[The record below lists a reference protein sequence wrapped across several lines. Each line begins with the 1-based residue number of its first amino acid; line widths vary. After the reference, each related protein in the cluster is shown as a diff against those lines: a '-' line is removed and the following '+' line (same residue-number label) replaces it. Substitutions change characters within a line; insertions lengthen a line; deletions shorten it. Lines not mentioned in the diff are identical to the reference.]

1 MKLITAGDQPKNDRV
16 PNRLQNEDAYARA
29 EKLLES
35 GKLDEAIELLQNNP
49 GLKEDPEAQG
59 LLGAAYYRQERYEAA
74 ADSFQLAA
82 AGEED
87 SIYAGLAVQARQ
99 NHATDIAT
107 DHARNPFD
115 PAVVNGAPQPGDPG
129 IASDS
134 KLEIQR
140 SWFSRTARGALNLGG
155 KVVGGVS
162 GAALALGCK
171 LFGKEDEE
179 EIWTTWSRKNFAQA
193 LLILKGHRD
202 HLNANNLHDTY
213 PEGELTGFAK
223 PQKAPEWAKHNR
235 TFDGSFNNL
244 SNPKEGAAG
253 TRFGRNV
260 PREMTHVDETKMFV
274 ENPRMISRLLQTR
287 KDGMKEVPFLNM
299 MAVWWIQM
307 ETHDWV
313 SHGDNKSNEVYE
325 IPLAKDDPKRQQLKM
340 THMLVP
346 KTADDPSRRAD
357 EANGPKT
364 YLNEVTHWWDG
375 SQLYGS
381 SEAQNKPLREGKG
394 GRMKLDAKGNLPL
407 GKDGVEMTGF
417 SRNWTTGLSVMHT
430 LFVKEHNAIAD
441 MLADAYPNWGPEI
454 RADIQNAPAKL
465 ADLQSQIQ
473 GLQGQP
479 DQAEELAELNAE
491 KTRVSDRWDAFQKD
505 PDATVQAELDSK
517 IFHKARL
524 INSALMAKIHTKEW
538 TPNVLPNPVLDSA
551 MQANWDGALTRWFR
565 SEDNQHA
572 VATFNVVN
580 EAAGGLVGNPIEKH
594 GVPAWLSEEF
604 VSDYAMLHSM
614 LPDEIR
620 INPIDPSKPKEA
632 LALNEIRQ
640 KKASDVVD
648 KYGHGDLIHS
658 FGTQHPGQLVLNNFP
673 ETLQNIAVPGFG
685 FMDLAAV
692 DLIRDDERGVPR
704 YNDMREA
711 LGLKRIKSFE
721 DLGIKDPQTL
731 ADLKLAYNNNV
742 DRIHFKIGCLAEEI
756 RPENFGFGETQFQIF
771 ILHASR
777 RLQSDRFYTTD
788 YTPEVYTPEGL
799 AWIDANGSKSVA
811 LRHHPELAN
820 TGLKY
825 VRTLFE
831 PFDTDPA
838 QLADKARHPL
848 GVDEMPPEA

>member
-1 MKLITAGDQPKNDRV
+1 MNAISAGEQTKPRQGAPKTQDVFN
-16 PNRLQNEDAYARA
+16 RA
-29 EKLLES
+29 EALLEAD
-35 GKLDEAIELLQNNP
+35 KLDEAIELLENAP
-49 GLKEDPEAQG
+49 GLKDSPKTQG
-59 LLGAAYYRQERYEAA
+59 LLGAAYFRQERYDKA
-74 ADSFQLAA
+74 ADSFERAS
-82 AGEED
+82 EENE
-87 SIYAGLAVQARQ
+87 IYAEMAVSARQ
-99 NHATDIAT
+99 NHETDIAT

-115 PAVVNGAPQPGDPG
+115 PQVVNGAPQPGNPSAATETK
-129 IASDS
+129 ITV
-134 KLEIQR
+134 ER
-140 SWFSRTARGALNLGG
+140 NWFSRAARGTLNFAG
-155 KVVGGVS
+155 KIVGGIS
-162 GAALALGCK
+162 GAGLALGCS
-171 LFGKEDEE
+171 LFGKEDES

-202 HLNANNLHDTY
+202 RLNENNLHDTY
-213 PEGELTGFAK
+213 PEGELTGFAQ
-223 PQKAPEWAKHNR
+223 PQQAPEWAKHNR

-244 SNPKEGAAG
+244 ANPKEGAAG

-260 PREMTHVDETKMFV
+260 PREMTHADPTRILAQ
-274 ENPRMISRLLQTR
+274 NPRVISRILQTR

-313 SHGDNKSNEVYE
+313 SHGDNKTNELYE

-340 THMLVP
+340 THMFVP
-346 KTADDPSRRAD
+346 KSADDPSRRAD
-357 EANGPKT
+357 EANTPQT

-441 MLADAYPNWGPEI
+441 MLAGSYPDW
-454 RADIQNAPAKL
+454 D
-465 ADLQSQIQ
+465 D
-473 GLQGQP
+473 
-479 DQAEELAELNAE
+479 DQ
-491 KTRVSDRWDAFQKD
+491 
-505 PDATVQAELDSK
+505 

-565 SEDNQHA
+565 SEENQHA

-604 VSDYAMLHSM
+604 VSDYAILHSM
-614 LPDEIR
+614 LPDEIK
-620 INPIDPSKPKEA
+620 INPIDPNKPEET

-658 FGTQHPGQLVLNNFP
+658 FGTQHPGQLVLNNYP

-711 LGLKRIKSFE
+711 LGLKRIEKFE
-721 DLGIKDPQTL
+721 DLGISDPQTL
-731 ADLKLAYNNNV
+731 ADLKKVYNYDV
-742 DRIHFKIGCLAEEI
+742 DQIHFKIGCLAEEV
-756 RPENFGFGETQFQIF
+756 RPEHFGFGETQFQIF

-811 LRHHPELAN
+811 LRHHPELGE

-838 QLADKARHPL
+838 QLADKSRHPL
-848 GVDEMPPEA
+848 GVDEMPVQP